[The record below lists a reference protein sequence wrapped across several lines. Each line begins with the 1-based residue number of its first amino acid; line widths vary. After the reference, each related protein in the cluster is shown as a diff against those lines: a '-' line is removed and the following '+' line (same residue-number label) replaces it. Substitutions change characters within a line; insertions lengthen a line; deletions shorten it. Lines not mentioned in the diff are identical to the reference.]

1 MAAVV
6 GGLPFGLA
14 EVITPT
20 VLGFA
25 IINGFTFAVDIT
37 SLVALRSGLGWP
49 VPLAITLAYVTAF
62 GLSYAL
68 NRALNFRSHAAVG
81 PQLAVYVAVVVA
93 NYLVWIMCLGAGLAA
108 VGIDYR
114 VSRID
119 AGCGEAIYMYVAMR
133 WLVFRDQ

>member
-81 PQLAVYVAVVVA
+81 PQLAV
-93 NYLVWIMCLGAGLAA
+93 LRGCRGRELP
-108 VGIDYR
+108 R
-114 VSRID
+114 VD
-119 AGCGEAIYMYVAMR
+119 HVPGCGPCRRGHRLPRVAAR
-133 WLVFRDQ
+133 RGLR